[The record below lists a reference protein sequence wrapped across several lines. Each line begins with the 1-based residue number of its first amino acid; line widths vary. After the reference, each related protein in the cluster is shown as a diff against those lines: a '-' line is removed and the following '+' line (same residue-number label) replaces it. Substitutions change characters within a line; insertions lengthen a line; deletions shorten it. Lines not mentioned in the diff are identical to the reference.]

1 VSFLPGFVDLH
12 THIIPALD
20 DGPADLETSVALV
33 RAAAAGGTGVLVATS
48 HSAEVLQSGGG
59 EAGMAAR
66 LAMVREA
73 VAAAGIDIS
82 LLLGTEV
89 YLEPDTPDRLK
100 ERAVLPLNGSRYVLV
115 ELPFQALPLY
125 LEQTLFALQA
135 DGRIPV
141 IAHPERNVQVQR
153 EPEKLFDWVTRGALV
168 QMSAA
173 SLAGGYG
180 RAATRVC
187 RLAIGHHLCHAV
199 ASDAHDPV
207 TRPPTLQPAFAHLSA
222 DYGPAVATAL
232 LDEQPRAIV
241 EDRPLALPDP
251 LPLRAGADGNVFQ
264 RLFGRG

>member
-73 VAAAGIDIS
+73 VAAAGIDVS

-173 SLAGGYG
+173 ILAGGYG